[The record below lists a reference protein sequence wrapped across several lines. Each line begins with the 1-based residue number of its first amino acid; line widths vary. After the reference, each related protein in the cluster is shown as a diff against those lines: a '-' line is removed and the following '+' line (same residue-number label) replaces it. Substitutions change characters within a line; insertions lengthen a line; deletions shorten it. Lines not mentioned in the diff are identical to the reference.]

1 MGLLAVKMP
10 AETFPLANVLSMIEW
25 IYAQDFKTK
34 KGETAECSENATSSF
49 GKCLYFHGASFSP
62 EAAAQ
67 GFFNKLP
74 LKTDTEEA
82 QPTHNLLMNQI
93 IARNANL
100 VRPELLPSLQ
110 QAIQRI
116 KETSDSRPELEI
128 LDDEGKVLLA

>member
-67 GFFNKLP
+67 GFFNRLP

-82 QPTHNLLMNQI
+82 QPTHNLLMKQI

-110 QAIQRI
+110 
-116 KETSDSRPELEI
+116 
-128 LDDEGKVLLA
+128 